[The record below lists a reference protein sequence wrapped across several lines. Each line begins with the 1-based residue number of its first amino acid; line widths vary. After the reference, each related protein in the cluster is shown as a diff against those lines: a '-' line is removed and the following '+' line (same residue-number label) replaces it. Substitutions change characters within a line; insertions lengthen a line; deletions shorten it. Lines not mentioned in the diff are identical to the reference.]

1 MEAQD
6 QIQLFT
12 FTFNIMTST
21 LSITARIILCI
32 LLHSYFILQQIMS
45 YYFAHSIHSWVE
57 CDDYVTMEC
66 VSEIV

>member
-21 LSITARIILCI
+21 LSITTKIIFCI
-32 LLHSYFILQQIMS
+32 LLHNYFILQWNVWSGIEH
-45 YYFAHSIHSWVE
+45 F
-57 CDDYVTMEC
+57 
-66 VSEIV
+66 